1 MVALKDHLS
10 KKAASVPEVEQLKL
24 AKIIAQLHI
33 VVKIDHLF
41 LIKADSL
48 HSSHL
53 WVHLGAGRSFFTNY
67 S

>member
-53 WVHLGAGRSFFTNY
+53 
-67 S
+67 